1 MGRRKHPNFS
11 ARPALRQLQREH
23 GQGIPLKDDHGS
35 PRCGGRFDEI
45 ETLSLRENETSLCN
59 TPHSEALGNRTMLST
74 HEPAVELLDLV
85 PELPK
90 QGERWTTRRKAT
102 LVQAVRGGW
111 VPIEEVCATYN
122 ISVDEF
128 IAWEQHMDRFG
139 VPGLRT
145 TRFQIYRDAGI
156 TKAAAR

>member
-1 MGRRKHPNFS
+1 MQY
-11 ARPALRQLQREH
+11 L
-23 GQGIPLKDDHGS
+23 
-35 PRCGGRFDEI
+35 PR
-45 ETLSLRENETSLCN
+45 
-59 TPHSEALGNRTMLST
+59 SEALGNKTMVST

-90 QGERWTTRRKAT
+90 QGERCTTCLKAT

-128 IAWEQHMDRFG
+128 IAWERHMDHYG

-145 TRFQIYRDAGI
+145 TRFRIYRDTDRSRTQVG
-156 TKAAAR
+156 R